1 MGVMNWLK
9 GFWSGKTLKDL
20 RSCDYEL
27 EVDYFYKKL
36 AVESCIDL
44 IANALTMCEIQTFDK
59 GKEIRGENYYLLN
72 VQPNQNQNAS
82 EFMHSLVHHL
92 IDDNECLVIM
102 SNDQLYIAD
111 EFTVDHYAFKENE
124 YKNVVIG
131 DLSL

>member
-1 MGVMNWLK
+1 M
-9 GFWSGKTLKDL
+9 
-20 RSCDYEL
+20 
-27 EVDYFYKKL
+27 
-36 AVESCIDL
+36 ESCIDL

-82 EFMHSLVHHL
+82 AFMHIHL
-92 IDDNECLVIM
+92 INDNECLVIM

-111 EFTVDHYAFKENE
+111 EFTVDAFKENE

-131 DLSL
+131 DLSLRREYKESEVLYFELNDENIMQVIDGMYESLGNY